1 MTTVTTNPIVTNPIV
16 SVGAL
21 ADVVAES
28 RTCYTVFGFCFMNY
42 DSCAPV
48 SATCGI
54 GTISTRGNL

>member
-28 RTCYTVFGFCFMNY
+28 RTCYTVFGFCFMN
-42 DSCAPV
+42 
-48 SATCGI
+48 
-54 GTISTRGNL
+54 